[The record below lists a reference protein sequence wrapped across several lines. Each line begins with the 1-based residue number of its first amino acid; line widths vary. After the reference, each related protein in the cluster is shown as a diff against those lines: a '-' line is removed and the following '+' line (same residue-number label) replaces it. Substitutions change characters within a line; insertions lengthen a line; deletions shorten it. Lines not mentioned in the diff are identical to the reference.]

1 MMIVMI
7 PLTVNVYDTTRMWL
21 GLVADQLN
29 LKGADQPLSLD
40 ADRFTLIESFAVD
53 ADNASRI

>member
-1 MMIVMI
+1 MLI
-7 PLTVNVYDTTRMWL
+7 PLTVNVYDATRMWL

-40 ADRFTLIESFAVD
+40 ADRFTLIESFSFD
-53 ADNASRI
+53 ADNASCI

>member
-7 PLTVNVYDTTRMWL
+7 QLAVNVYDATRMWL

-40 ADRFTLIESFAVD
+40 ADRFNLIESFAFD
-53 ADNASRI
+53 ADDASCI

>member
-1 MMIVMI
+1 MLI
-7 PLTVNVYDTTRMWL
+7 PLTVNVYDATRMWL

-53 ADNASRI
+53 ADNASCI